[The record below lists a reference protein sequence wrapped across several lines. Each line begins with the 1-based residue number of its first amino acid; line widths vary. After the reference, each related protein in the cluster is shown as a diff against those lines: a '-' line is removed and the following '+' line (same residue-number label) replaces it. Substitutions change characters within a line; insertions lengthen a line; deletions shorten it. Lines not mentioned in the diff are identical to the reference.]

1 MSQTTLYDSQQTI
14 KDMPDSMDYYT
25 SRYEKHEFQLKQE
38 RQDVSHFITPRVLP
52 QAFIASKVLPPTP
65 IKRKRSVDGIN
76 HDGMDHAEEIEEV
89 EDKKDPFFF
98 DDIEC
103 DELDSKNK
111 VAKILFPPMIKRKSL
126 VLFEVK

>member
-1 MSQTTLYDSQQTI
+1 MSQSTLYDSQQTI

-25 SRYEKHEFQLKQE
+25 SRYEKQEFELKQE

-52 QAFIASKVLPPTP
+52 QQIAPKILPPTP
-65 IKRKRSVDGIN
+65 IKRKRSMELDA
-76 HDGMDHAEEIEEV
+76 AEEIEEM
-89 EDKKDPFFF
+89 EDKKKDPFYF

-103 DELDSKNK
+103 DELDSKNI
-111 VAKILFPPMIKRKSL
+111 VTKILFPPLIKRTSL

>member
-25 SRYEKHEFQLKQE
+25 LRYEKHEFELKQE

-52 QAFIASKVLPPTP
+52 QTLIASKVLPPTP
-65 IKRKRSVDGIN
+65 IKRKRS
-76 HDGMDHAEEIEEV
+76 MDYAEDIEEV

-103 DELDSKNK
+103 DEFDSKNK
-111 VAKILFPPMIKRKSL
+111 VAKILFPPLIKRTSL